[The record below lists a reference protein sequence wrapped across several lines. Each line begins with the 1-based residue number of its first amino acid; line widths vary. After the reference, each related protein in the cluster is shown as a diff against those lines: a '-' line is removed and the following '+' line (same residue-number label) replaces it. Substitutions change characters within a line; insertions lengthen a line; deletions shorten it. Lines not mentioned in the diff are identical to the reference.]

1 MGKRDVNVW
10 WDAESDFL
18 SVTFDGKDGFTVET
32 TDDRVMAKVDEDGN
46 ITGLHILGLS
56 TIEDMASDTTEVSH
70 EGMLSVIERTN
81 TR

>member
-18 SVTFDGKDGFTVET
+18 SVTFDGKDGFMVET

>member
-18 SVTFDGKDGFTVET
+18 SVTFDGKDGYMVET

-46 ITGLHILGLS
+46 ITGMHILGLS
-56 TIEDMASDTTEVSH
+56 TIEDMSDTANLRLQRA
-70 EGMLSVIERTN
+70 MD
-81 TR
+81 